1 MVFENEPKAAKLL
14 DSNSYFS
21 IINSYREP
29 FAFPPNP
36 KQFIRGTSFEEVHA
50 LFFFDTRLRE
60 KIFPTLLEAEA
71 RLKNDIV
78 NTFLGFQDSTGRRI
92 YDNDAYLLLS
102 SYDRSKPK
110 LGLDVIANAHS
121 LISKSLKQS
130 AAISHYLTKYSYV
143 PLWVLE
149 TRMTF
154 GTLCHFYEALN
165 TNVRQA
171 VAIKYQMTDK
181 SLLTLIKILTEG
193 RNACAH
199 KDRLYCIKH
208 NYSMPTFNPS
218 VYPLIHNAVLSGYGN
233 NDLFSVLMGLR
244 IVLGP
249 KAMKPV
255 VNWIKHELDELAKKL
270 KTIPVSSI
278 EAKMGLS
285 PSWATDLL

>member
-1 MVFENEPKAAKLL
+1 MVFKSERKAAKLL
-14 DSNSYFS
+14 ESHSYFA

-36 KQFIRGTSFEEVHA
+36 KQFIHGTGFEEVHA

-71 RLKNDIV
+71 KLKNDIV
-78 NTFLGFQDSTGRRI
+78 NTFLGFQDSSGRKI

-130 AAISHYLTKYSYV
+130 PAISHYLTKYSFV

-154 GTLCHFYEALN
+154 GTLGHFYEALN

-171 VAIKYQMTDK
+171 VATKYQMTDK

-208 NYSMPTFNPS
+208 NYSMPTLNPS
-218 VYPLIHNAVLSGYGN
+218 FYPTIHSAVRSGYGN
-233 NDLFSVLMGLR
+233 NDLSAVLMGLS
-244 IVLGP
+244 IVLGH

-255 VNWIKHELDELAKKL
+255 VNWIKHELSELAKKL
-270 KTIPVSSI
+270 TTIPVSSI

-285 PSWATDLL
+285 PTWTTDLL